1 MFREMRRTDRQLT
14 EEETMQILQDN
25 QYGVLSTVSM
35 NGYPYGVPLSY
46 AYANRKIYFH
56 GTNAN
61 GLKKE
66 NIEHSSKACFT
77 VIGNTEVLASKFSTK
92 YESVIAF
99 GQIKISEGTQNILR
113 KLIQKYSTE
122 YLENGEKYISTA
134 MKNVTVYEFEIE
146 SVTGKARKNG

>member
-1 MFREMRRTDRQLT
+1 MFKEMRRTDRQLT

-35 NGYPYGVPLSY
+35 DGYPYGVPMSY
-46 AYANRKIYFH
+46 AYTNGKIYFH

-66 NIEHSSKACFT
+66 NIEHSSKVCFT
-77 VIGNTEVLASKFSTK
+77 VVGNTEVLPPKFSTK

-99 GQIKISEGTQNILR
+99 GQIKISEDTQDVLR
-113 KLIQKYSTE
+113 KLIQKYSPE

>member
-35 NGYPYGVPLSY
+35 DGYPYGVPMSY
-46 AYANRKIYFH
+46 AYANGKIYFH

-66 NIEHSSKACFT
+66 NIEHNSKACFT
-77 VIGNTEVLASKFSTK
+77 VVGNTEVLPSKFSIK

-99 GQIKISEGTQNILR
+99 GQIKIFEDTQDVLR
-113 KLIQKYSTE
+113 KLIQKYSPE